1 MERDS
6 QSAKDWLSAFLTD
19 KILVWQRILFDR
31 IKGNDIHLEKGNWR
45 MFKKM
50 ASEALGLSDIGK
62 IIDPQDYDKTDAD
75 DYVMHED
82 QEKIYF
88 LIKTKADEYCFTNL
102 ALIHVDGESAMSSK
116 RTLKRFPYSQNSISD
131 VVMET
136 AGKIDLDIEIKFKLG
151 QIAYS
156 IDVQKDQIERLKD
169 LYKSLLRIAE
179 ITHEN
184 EIVTAMAN
192 ESLNKAVTVL
202 QNSRP
207 NDVAMDVQ
215 YSKLTDFGFTWMTS
229 VRNQYHIKDFGDVF
243 EKYINN

>member
-1 MERDS
+1 
-6 QSAKDWLSAFLTD
+6 
-19 KILVWQRILFDR
+19 
-31 IKGNDIHLEKGNWR
+31 

-50 ASEALGLSDIGK
+50 AADALGLSDVGK

-82 QEKIYF
+82 EEKIYF

-116 RTLKRFPYSQNSISD
+116 RTLRRYPYSQHSIAD
-131 VVMET
+131 VFMET
-136 AGKIDLDIEIKFKLG
+136 AGKIDLDVEIGFKLG
-151 QIAYS
+151 EIPFK
-156 IDVQKDQIERLKD
+156 IDVQKNQIDKLTD

-179 ITHEN
+179 MTYEN
-184 EIVTAMAN
+184 KILISMAN
-192 ESLNKAVTVL
+192 ESLDKAVVVL

-207 NDVAMDVQ
+207 NDVAIDVQ
-215 YSKLTDFGFTWMTS
+215 YSKLTDFGFTWMSS
-229 VRNQYHIKDFGDVF
+229 VRNQYHVKDFGEVF

>member
-1 MERDS
+1 
-6 QSAKDWLSAFLTD
+6 
-19 KILVWQRILFDR
+19 
-31 IKGNDIHLEKGNWR
+31 

-50 ASEALGLSDIGK
+50 AADALGLSDVGK

-82 QEKIYF
+82 DEKIYF

-116 RTLKRFPYSQNSISD
+116 RTLKRYPYSQHTISD
-131 VVMET
+131 VSLET
-136 AGKIDLDIEIKFKLG
+136 AGKIDLDVEIDFKLG
-151 QIAYS
+151 PVAFS

-184 EIVTAMAN
+184 TIVMHMAN
-192 ESLNKAVTVL
+192 DSLEKAVSIL
-202 QNSRP
+202 QNSRVG
-207 NDVAMDVQ
+207 DVKLDDQ
-215 YSKLTDFGFTWMTS
+215 YNKLTDFGFTWMTS
-229 VRNQYHIKDFGDVF
+229 VRNQYHVKDFGDVF

>member
-1 MERDS
+1 
-6 QSAKDWLSAFLTD
+6 
-19 KILVWQRILFDR
+19 
-31 IKGNDIHLEKGNWR
+31 

-50 ASEALGLSDIGK
+50 AADALGLSDVGK

-82 QEKIYF
+82 QEKIFF

-116 RTLKRFPYSQNSISD
+116 RTLRRYPYSQHFISD
-131 VVMET
+131 VFMET
-136 AGKIDLDIEIKFKLG
+136 AGKIDLDVEIGFKLG
-151 QIAYS
+151 QVS
-156 IDVQKDQIERLKD
+156 FKIDVQKDQIEKLTD

-179 ITHEN
+179 ITYEN
-184 EIVTAMAN
+184 KILITMAN
-192 ESLNKAVTVL
+192 ESLDKAVVVL

-207 NDVAMDVQ
+207 NDVALDVQ

-229 VRNQYHIKDFGDVF
+229 VRNQYHVKDFGDVF

>member
-1 MERDS
+1 
-6 QSAKDWLSAFLTD
+6 
-19 KILVWQRILFDR
+19 
-31 IKGNDIHLEKGNWR
+31 

-82 QEKIYF
+82 QEKIFF

-116 RTLKRFPYSQNSISD
+116 RTLKRYPYSQHSISD

-136 AGKIDLDIEIKFKLG
+136 AGKIDLDIEIGFRLG
-151 QIAYS
+151 QLPFK
-156 IDVQKDQIERLKD
+156 IDVQKDQIEKLKD

-179 ITHEN
+179 LTYENQILIT
-184 EIVTAMAN
+184 MAD

-207 NDVAMDVQ
+207 NDVALADQ
-215 YSKLTDFGFTWMTS
+215 YSQLTDFGFTWMTS
-229 VRNQYHIKDFGDVF
+229 VRNQYHVKDFGDVF

>member
-1 MERDS
+1 
-6 QSAKDWLSAFLTD
+6 
-19 KILVWQRILFDR
+19 
-31 IKGNDIHLEKGNWR
+31 

-50 ASEALGLSDIGK
+50 AADALGLSDVGK

-82 QEKIYF
+82 QEKIFF

-116 RTLKRFPYSQNSISD
+116 RTLRRYPYSQHFISD
-131 VVMET
+131 VFMET
-136 AGKIDLDIEIKFKLG
+136 AGKIDLDVEIGFKLG
-151 QIAYS
+151 QIPFK
-156 IDVQKDQIERLKD
+156 IDVQKNQIEKLTD

-179 ITHEN
+179 ITYEN
-184 EIVTAMAN
+184 KILITMAN
-192 ESLNKAVTVL
+192 ESLDKAVVVL

-207 NDVAMDVQ
+207 NDVALDVQ
-215 YSKLTDFGFTWMTS
+215 YSKLTDFGFTWMSS
-229 VRNQYHIKDFGDVF
+229 VRNQYHVKDFGDVF

>member
-1 MERDS
+1 
-6 QSAKDWLSAFLTD
+6 
-19 KILVWQRILFDR
+19 
-31 IKGNDIHLEKGNWR
+31 

-50 ASEALGLSDIGK
+50 AADALGLSDVGK

-82 QEKIYF
+82 EEKIFF

-102 ALIHVDGESAMSSK
+102 ALIHVDGDSAMSSK
-116 RTLKRFPYSQNSISD
+116 RTLKRYPYSQHSISE

-136 AGKIDLDIEIKFKLG
+136 AGKIDLDIEIGFTLG
-151 QIAYS
+151 QIPFK
-156 IDVQKDQIERLKD
+156 IDVQKNQIERLKD

-179 ITHEN
+179 MTHEN
-184 EIVTAMAN
+184 AILISMAN
-192 ESLNKAVTVL
+192 QSLDKAVTVL

-207 NDVAMDVQ
+207 NDVALDVQ

-229 VRNQYHIKDFGDVF
+229 VRNQYHVKDFGDVF

>member
-1 MERDS
+1 
-6 QSAKDWLSAFLTD
+6 
-19 KILVWQRILFDR
+19 
-31 IKGNDIHLEKGNWR
+31 

-50 ASEALGLSDIGK
+50 AADALGLSDVGK

-82 QEKIYF
+82 QEKIFF

-116 RTLKRFPYSQNSISD
+116 RTLRRYPYSQHFISD
-131 VVMET
+131 VFMET
-136 AGKIDLDIEIKFKLG
+136 AGKIDLDVEIGFKLG
-151 QIAYS
+151 QVS
-156 IDVQKDQIERLKD
+156 FKIDVQKDQIEKLTD

-179 ITHEN
+179 ITYEN
-184 EIVTAMAN
+184 KILITMAN
-192 ESLNKAVTVL
+192 ESLDKAVVVL

-207 NDVAMDVQ
+207 NDVALDEQ
-215 YSKLTDFGFTWMTS
+215 YSKLTDFGFTWMSS
-229 VRNQYHIKDFGDVF
+229 VRNQYHVKDFGDVF

>member
-1 MERDS
+1 
-6 QSAKDWLSAFLTD
+6 
-19 KILVWQRILFDR
+19 
-31 IKGNDIHLEKGNWR
+31 

-50 ASEALGLSDIGK
+50 AADALGLSDVGK

-82 QEKIYF
+82 EEKIFF

-116 RTLKRFPYSQNSISD
+116 RTLRRYPYSQHSIAD
-131 VVMET
+131 VFMET
-136 AGKIDLDIEIKFKLG
+136 AGKIDLDVEIGFRLGEMPFK
-151 QIAYS
+151 
-156 IDVQKDQIERLKD
+156 IDVQKNQIDKLTD

-179 ITHEN
+179 MTYEN
-184 EIVTAMAN
+184 KILISMAN
-192 ESLNKAVTVL
+192 ESLDKAVVVL

-207 NDVAMDVQ
+207 NDVALDVQ
-215 YSKLTDFGFTWMTS
+215 YSKLTDFGFTWMSS
-229 VRNQYHIKDFGDVF
+229 VRNQYHVKDFGEVF